1 MTEPLFGVDRAP
13 SSLGPGA
20 VHVPDWMSREQ
31 QEYLLRACADWAAV
45 AAPRSIVLPGGG
57 RMSVR
62 TFSLGRHWIPYRYD
76 DDEDTPPIPEWL
88 VRAART
94 ALTAAAAIDPRAA
107 VLDGR
112 DHEPLP
118 AEPQPAGPG
127 AREPGPG
134 PAYTPDAALV
144 NLYGRGATMG
154 LHQDR
159 DEASLAPVVS
169 FSLGDACT
177 FRFGTPEHRGRPYTD
192 VRLESGDLVVFGGP
206 SRMAFHGVPKVFD
219 STAPSWCR
227 EVLGAEPGRVNIT
240 LRMTRM
246 TRMTRPPARPDHL
259 PYPTP

>member
-62 TFSLGRHWIPYRYD
+62 TFSLGRHWSPYRYD
-76 DDEDTPPIPEWL
+76 DDEDTPPIPDWL

-94 ALTAAAAIDPRAA
+94 ALTSAAAVDPRSA
-107 VLDGR
+107 VLDGG
-112 DHEPLP
+112 DH
-118 AEPQPAGPG
+118 
-127 AREPGPG
+127 
-134 PAYTPDAALV
+134 YTPDAALV

-240 LRMTRM
+240 LRMTR
-246 TRMTRPPARPDHL
+246 PAVWPGRLHD
-259 PYPTP
+259 PTGCKRRHPRLGG

>member
-1 MTEPLFGVDRAP
+1 MTEPLFGVHREP
-13 SSLGPGA
+13 SLLGPGA

-62 TFSLGRHWIPYRYD
+62 TFSLGRHWSPYRYD
-76 DDEDTPPIPEWL
+76 DDDADTPPIPDWL

-94 ALTAAAAIDPRAA
+94 ALTSAAAVDPRSA
-107 VLDGR
+107 VLDGG
-112 DHEPLP
+112 DP
-118 AEPQPAGPG
+118 
-127 AREPGPG
+127 
-134 PAYTPDAALV
+134 YTPDAALV

-159 DEASLAPVVS
+159 DEASPAPVVS

-240 LRMTRM
+240 LRMTR
-246 TRMTRPPARPDHL
+246 PPTL
-259 PYPTP
+259 GG

>member
-62 TFSLGRHWIPYRYD
+62 TFSLGRHWSPYRYD
-76 DDEDTPPIPEWL
+76 DDEDTPPIPDWL

-94 ALTAAAAIDPRAA
+94 ALTSAAAVDPRSA
-107 VLDGR
+107 VLDGG
-112 DHEPLP
+112 DH
-118 AEPQPAGPG
+118 
-127 AREPGPG
+127 
-134 PAYTPDAALV
+134 YTPDAALV

-240 LRMTRM
+240 LRMTR
-246 TRMTRPPARPDHL
+246 PAA
-259 PYPTP
+259 

>member
-1 MTEPLFGVDRAP
+1 MTEPLFGVHRAP
-13 SSLGPGA
+13 STLGPGA

-31 QEYLLRACADWAAV
+31 QEYLLRACAQWASV

-62 TFSLGRHWIPYRYD
+62 TFSLGRHWSPYRYD
-76 DDEDTPPIPEWL
+76 DDDTATPPIPDWL
-88 VRAART
+88 VRAARS
-94 ALTAAAAIDPRAA
+94 ALTSAAAVDPRAA
-107 VLDGR
+107 VLDGG
-112 DHEPLP
+112 DP
-118 AEPQPAGPG
+118 
-127 AREPGPG
+127 
-134 PAYTPDAALV
+134 YTPDAALV

-159 DEASLAPVVS
+159 DEASMAPVVS

-240 LRMTRM
+240 LRMTR
-246 TRMTRPPARPDHL
+246 PPTL
-259 PYPTP
+259 GG

>member
-1 MTEPLFGVDRAP
+1 MTEPLFGVHREP
-13 SSLGPGA
+13 SLLGPGA

-62 TFSLGRHWIPYRYD
+62 TFSLGRHWSPYRYD
-76 DDEDTPPIPEWL
+76 DDDAATPPIPDWL

-94 ALTAAAAIDPRAA
+94 ALTSAAAVDPRSA
-107 VLDGR
+107 VLDGG
-112 DHEPLP
+112 DHEPHP
-118 AEPQPAGPG
+118 AQTHPAQTHPAQTHTAEPG
-127 AREPGPG
+127 ARESVPG

-159 DEASLAPVVS
+159 DEASPAPVVS

-240 LRMTRM
+240 LRMTR
-246 TRMTRPPARPDHL
+246 PPTL
-259 PYPTP
+259 GG